1 MFWRARVTFQPYFR
15 KNKRSD
21 LQQNDLFKQRAK
33 LQTFDEINET
43 HYVAVLG
50 DVKIIP
56 YPCMNRY
63 VISPVLS
70 TNIKLEL
77 SSQFSYVVKSV

>member
-33 LQTFDEINET
+33 LQTFDEIDET
-43 HYVAVLG
+43 HNVAVLG

-56 YPCMNRY
+56 VHESLR
-63 VISPVLS
+63 ISPVLS

-77 SSQFSYVVKSV
+77 SSQFSYVVKSF

>member
-33 LQTFDEINET
+33 LQTFDEIDET
-43 HYVAVLG
+43 HNVAVLG

-56 YPCMNRY
+56 VNRY

-77 SSQFSYVVKSV
+77 SSQFSYVVKSF

>member
-1 MFWRARVTFQPYFR
+1 MESSSHFSTAFQEEQ
-15 KNKRSD
+15 KEL

-33 LQTFDEINET
+33 LQTFDEIDET
-43 HYVAVLG
+43 HNVAVLG

-56 YPCMNRY
+56 VNRY
-63 VISPVLS
+63 VISPILS

-77 SSQFSYVVKSV
+77 SSQFSYVVKSF

>member
-33 LQTFDEINET
+33 LQTFDEIDET
-43 HYVAVLG
+43 HNVAVLG

-56 YPCMNRY
+56 VNRY

-77 SSQFSYVVKSV
+77 GSQFSYVVKSF

>member
-1 MFWRARVTFQPYFR
+1 MFWRARVTFQQEEQ
-15 KNKRSD
+15 KEL

-33 LQTFDEINET
+33 LQTFDEIDET
-43 HYVAVLG
+43 HNVAVLG

-56 YPCMNRY
+56 VNRY

-77 SSQFSYVVKSV
+77 SSQFSYVVKSF

>member
-1 MFWRARVTFQPYFR
+1 MESSSHFSTAFQEEQ
-15 KNKRSD
+15 KEL

-33 LQTFDEINET
+33 LQTFDEIDET
-43 HYVAVLG
+43 HNVAVLG

-56 YPCMNRY
+56 VNRY

-77 SSQFSYVVKSV
+77 SSQFSYVVKSF

>member
-1 MFWRARVTFQPYFR
+1 MFWRARVTFQQEEQ
-15 KNKRSD
+15 KEL

-43 HYVAVLG
+43 HNVAVLG

-56 YPCMNRY
+56 VHESLRCFTSFIN
-63 VISPVLS
+63 
-70 TNIKLEL
+70 
-77 SSQFSYVVKSV
+77 

>member
-1 MFWRARVTFQPYFR
+1 MESSSHFSTVFQEEQ
-15 KNKRSD
+15 KEL

-33 LQTFDEINET
+33 LQTFDEIDET
-43 HYVAVLG
+43 HNVAVLG

-56 YPCMNRY
+56 VNRY

-77 SSQFSYVVKSV
+77 SSQFSYVVKSF

>member
-43 HYVAVLG
+43 HNVAVLG

-56 YPCMNRY
+56 VNRY

-77 SSQFSYVVKSV
+77 SSQFSYVVKSF

>member
-43 HYVAVLG
+43 HNVAVLG

-56 YPCMNRY
+56 VHELLRY
-63 VISPVLS
+63 FTSFI
-70 TNIKLEL
+70 N
-77 SSQFSYVVKSV
+77 